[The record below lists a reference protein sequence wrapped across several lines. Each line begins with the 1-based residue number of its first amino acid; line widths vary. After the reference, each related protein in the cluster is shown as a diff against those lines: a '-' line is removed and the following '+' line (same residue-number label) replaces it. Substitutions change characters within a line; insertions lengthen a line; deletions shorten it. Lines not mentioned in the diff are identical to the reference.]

1 MRMTVLGGLLWGMLA
16 FAAWAAPPN
25 FLVILTDD
33 HGYADV
39 STYHPSDVRTPNI
52 DRLAADGM
60 LFTNMRSNATV
71 CSPARAAILTGRY
84 PDRVGVPGVI
94 RGEPT
99 NSWGYLDPRV
109 PTLAD
114 ELRRAGYQTAAIGK
128 WHLGLESPNLPNER
142 GFDYFHGFLGD
153 MMDSYTSHLRE
164 GVNYMRRDGDPIA
177 PAGHA
182 TDLFTQW
189 AVDYLAARGKSPDR
203 PFFLYLA
210 YNAPHFPIEPPDDWL
225 QRVRERSPDLDDRR
239 RRNVALIEH
248 LDQGIGRVLDALR
261 DAGLE
266 RDTLVVFT
274 SDNGG
279 ELRYAQKNDP
289 WRGGKQSHYDGGL
302 RVPFVVRWP
311 AQVMAGVR
319 SDHVGLT
326 FDLYPTCLEL
336 AGVAR
341 AEDLDAR
348 SLLPALQGKPT
359 DPDREMYFV
368 RREGGPE
375 YAGKSYEAIIR
386 GGWKLLQ
393 NRPGGAWELYN
404 LREDPQETNN
414 LADSRASIRAE
425 LLDALQ
431 RHVQRGGQTAWQR
444 RDDDR

>member
-164 GVNYMRRDGDPIA
+164 GVNYMRRDGVPIA

-182 TDLFTQW
+182 TELFTQW

-225 QRVRERSPDLDDRR
+225 QRVRERSPDLDERR

-266 RDTLVVFT
+266 RNTLVVFT

-302 RVPFVVRWP
+302 RVPFMVRWP

-341 AEDLDAR
+341 ADDLDAR

-414 LADSRASIRAE
+414 LADSRATIRAE